1 MIILNSTDKIEV
13 ILGGNVTTRQLEC
26 FASYRDTTST
36 TIVAGCTASNT
47 NNTTAINLV
56 PSPSASVN
64 RIIDYLSIYNADSVS
79 STVTV
84 RFNVSGTPYILTSAS
99 LYPGEKLEYQ
109 EGIGFRSLTSAGALK
124 QSNRLSYNNITGINS
139 VVLTADR
146 INNNVTANTIADIT
160 GLSFSVTSGKTYWF
174 RFVIPFTSASNSTG
188 SRFSINGAATSS
200 LHYESQYSLTG
211 STMTINQGLGTYD
224 SPASC
229 NITSNLTGNI
239 AIIEGVATFSASG
252 TLIGRFASEVS
263 NSAITAR
270 QGSVVFYKQLD

>member
-1 MIILNSTDKIEV
+1 MIVLNSTDKIEV
-13 ILGGNVTTRQLEC
+13 ILGVGVTTRQLEC

-36 TIVAGCTASNT
+36 TIVAGGTASNT

-84 RFNVSGTPYILTSAS
+84 RFNVSGTLYILTSAS

-124 QSNRLSYNNITGINS
+124 QGNQLSYNNITGINS
-139 VVLTADR
+139 VILSADR
-146 INNNVTANTIADIT
+146 TNNNVTANTIADIT

-174 RFVIPFTSASNSTG
+174 RFVIPYTSASANTG
-188 SRFSINGAATSS
+188 SRFSINGPATSS
-200 LHYESQYSLTG
+200 LHYESQYISTG
-211 STMTINQGLGTYD
+211 SVMVQNQGLGTYD
-224 SPASC
+224 SPASPTT
-229 NITSNLTGNI
+229 NSNLNGNI
-239 AIIEGVATFSASG
+239 AIIEGIATFSASG

-263 NSAITAR
+263 NSAIIAK